1 MKRLL
6 YLIISLSI
14 VMYNKTM
21 KDIIEYY
28 IVKVFI
34 WVIGF
39 LPNKIVY
46 KTLKIIA
53 KLFFKYEKRR
63 STLTKRNLKLAFPAK
78 SDEEI
83 DSLAKKA
90 YESVAITIAEII
102 LMINDKLD
110 YENMLN
116 NKEEALKNLK
126 EYTKNAKNGVIVITA
141 HFSNWEFA
149 AQFLPRHGYPMIA
162 IGREGNNK
170 LIEKNFTTP
179 FRERYGN
186 KNIYKKEA
194 MINIVKGLRSSKN
207 IGLLIDQKSGG
218 KSSMKAKFFGKDADT
233 TTSIAT
239 LKLKYNPIILP
250 IFMPRD
256 EFGKYTPL
264 VLEPVE
270 YVAKEETD
278 KTKKIE
284 LITQRYNDI
293 FEEVI
298 RTYPEQWFWMHNR
311 WRLS

>member
-1 MKRLL
+1 
-6 YLIISLSI
+6 
-14 VMYNKTM
+14 MYNKKM
-21 KDIIEYY
+21 KDVIEYY
-28 IVKVFI
+28 IVKIFVWI
-34 WVIGF
+34 VGF

-46 KTLKIIA
+46 KTLKFIA

-63 STLTKRNLKLAFPAK
+63 STLTKRNLKLAFPTK

-83 DSLAKKA
+83 NSIAKKA

-102 LMINDKLD
+102 LMINDKFD
-110 YENMLN
+110 YDGMIN
-116 NKEEALKNLK
+116 NKEESLEKLKK
-126 EYTKNAKNGVIVITA
+126 YTKDAKNGVIIITA
-141 HFSNWEFA
+141 HFSNWELL
-149 AQFLPRHGYPMIA
+149 AQFLPRHGYPVIA

-170 LIEKNFTTP
+170 LIEKNLTTP
-179 FRERYGN
+179 FRERFGN
-186 KNIYKKEA
+186 KNIYKKKA

-218 KSSMKAKFFGKDADT
+218 KSSIKAKFFGQDADT

-239 LKLKYNPIILP
+239 LKLKYNPVILP

-256 EFGKYTPL
+256 ESGKYNPL

-270 YVAKEETD
+270 YIAEEQKD
-278 KTKKIE
+278 KAKKIE

-298 RTYPEQWFWMHNR
+298 REYPEQWFWMHNR
-311 WRLS
+311 WRLV

>member
-1 MKRLL
+1 MYTIDMKE
-6 YLIISLSI
+6 
-14 VMYNKTM
+14 T
-21 KDIIEYY
+21 IEYY
-28 IVKVFI
+28 IVKIFVWI
-34 WVIGF
+34 IGL
-39 LPNKIVY
+39 LPKRVLY
-46 KTLKIIA
+46 GTLKFIGS
-53 KLFFKYEKRR
+53 LFFKYEKRR
-63 STLTKRNLKLAFPAK
+63 STLTKRNLKLAYPQK

-83 DSLAKKA
+83 ETLAKQA

-102 LMINDKLD
+102 LMINDKLNFD
-110 YENMLN
+110 EMLN
-116 NKEEALKNLK
+116 DKKEALEKLQK
-126 EYTKNAKNGVIVITA
+126 YTKDAKNGVIIITA

-149 AQFLPRHGYPMIA
+149 AQFLPRNGYPMIA

-186 KNIYKKEA
+186 TNIYKDKA
-194 MINIVKGLRSSKN
+194 MMHIVKGLRNSKN

-218 KSSMKAKFFGKDADT
+218 KSSIKAKFFGKDADT

-256 EFGKYTPL
+256 QNGKYTPL
-264 VLEPVE
+264 ILKPIE
-270 YVAKEETD
+270 YIATEEED

-284 LITQRYNDI
+284 LITQKYNDI

-298 RTYPEQWFWMHNR
+298 KTYPEQWFWMHNR

>member
-1 MKRLL
+1 
-6 YLIISLSI
+6 
-14 VMYNKTM
+14 M
-21 KDIIEYY
+21 KDTLEYY
-28 IVKVFI
+28 IVKTFVL
-34 WVIGF
+34 VIGF
-39 LPNKIVY
+39 LPNKTVY
-46 KTLKIIA
+46 KTLKFVA

-63 STLTKRNLKLAFPAK
+63 STLTKRNLKLAFPTK

-83 DSLAKKA
+83 NNIAKKA

-110 YENMLN
+110 YEKMLN
-116 NKEEALKNLK
+116 NKEEALEKLK
-126 EYTKNAKNGVIVITA
+126 EYTKDAKNGVIIITA

-149 AQFLPRHGYPMIA
+149 AQFLPRNGYPMIA

-170 LIEKNFTTP
+170 LIEKNLTTP

-186 KNIYKKEA
+186 TNIYKNKA
-194 MINIVKGLRSSKN
+194 MMHIVKGLKNSKN

-218 KSSMKAKFFGKDADT
+218 KSSIKAKFFGKEADT

-256 EFGKYTPL
+256 ENGKYTPL
-264 VLEPVE
+264 IYEPVE
-270 YVAKEETD
+270 YTAQECDD
-278 KTKKIE
+278 KNEKIE
-284 LITQRYNDI
+284 KMTQKYNDI

-298 RTYPEQWFWMHNR
+298 NKYPKQWFWMHNR